1 VEGADV
7 STNAPKPPVA
17 FTRPTVSPS
26 SAPPPK
32 QSEAPCAKCKEHRQK
47 IEDLEGALAGAH
59 NTIRQLRDRDSV
71 VKEEK

>member
-1 VEGADV
+1 MSKASPLEISHVAGAV
-7 STNAPKPPVA
+7 PLQATC
-17 FTRPTVSPS
+17 T
-26 SAPPPK
+26 
-32 QSEAPCAKCKEHRQK
+32 KCKEHRQK